1 MMQGDC
7 YSLGIDIVD
16 DSGKKVLPET
26 VADVEIVIGRLKKT
40 YAAGQVKYGE
50 ECWLFPL
57 TQEESFQLTSGKMY
71 GQIRIKWA
79 SGEVDGCLLE
89 LPSLQESRSREV
101 L

>member
-1 MMQGDC
+1 
-7 YSLGIDIVD
+7 
-16 DSGKKVLPET
+16 
-26 VADVEIVIGRLKKT
+26 
-40 YAAGQVKYGE
+40 
-50 ECWLFPL
+50 L